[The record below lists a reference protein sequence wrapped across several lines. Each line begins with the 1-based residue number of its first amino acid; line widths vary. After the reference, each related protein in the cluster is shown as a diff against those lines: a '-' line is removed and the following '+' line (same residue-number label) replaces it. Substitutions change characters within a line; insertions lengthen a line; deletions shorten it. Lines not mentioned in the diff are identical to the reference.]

1 MISFESLSR
10 RNRMEEMSWF
20 RPAFLLFMV
29 QELFSRMSKETCSP
43 LVILRKWV
51 CNGAMWIPLP
61 DEGLCLFRSQT
72 WLSDWT
78 NCQFSIRSFIM
89 LNLFFFA
96 FFFHFFLFFNFTI
109 LYWFCHISKWIRHRY
124 TCVPHP
130 EPSSL
135 PIPSLWVIP
144 VHQPQASSIM
154 HRTWNAG
161 ELCGGASRVPSTVS
175 TSNS

>member
-1 MISFESLSR
+1 
-10 RNRMEEMSWF
+10 MEEMSWF

-72 WLSDWT
+72 WLNDWT

-96 FFFHFFLFFNFTI
+96 FFFSFFFLFFNFTI

-135 PIPSLWVIP
+135 PIPSLWVNGLFKL
-144 VHQPQASSIM
+144 VTQ
-154 HRTWNAG
+154 
-161 ELCGGASRVPSTVS
+161 TVKS
-175 TSNS
+175 LPAMQKTQVWSLNWEDPLQKGIVTHFSNFS